1 MILLDK
7 VEIADTFLARLKGLL
22 GRKKIQGGYGLL
34 LKPCGSIHMFFMKF
48 PIDAFF
54 LAGDEKGFRVLE
66 IKRNL
71 KPWRLALA
79 PAGTKAVLETKPGT
93 VPVFNPGEILTLQ

>member
-1 MILLDK
+1 MLEKL
-7 VEIADTFLARLKGLL
+7 EIAGAFFTRLKGLL
-22 GRKKIQGGYGLL
+22 GRKKIQSGYGLL

-54 LAGDEKGFRVLE
+54 LAEEKNGFRLLK

-71 KPWRLALA
+71 K
-79 PAGTKAVLETKPGT
+79 K
-93 VPVFNPGEILTLQ
+93 